1 MDTEGPIQK
10 RKGMVQ
16 RPLGVPGSGGQG
28 DKEEAA
34 SGRRGERR
42 PGSLVSPMPTSV
54 PAGDRR
60 WELTMD
66 RKKGHLYFH

>member
-1 MDTEGPIQK
+1 MDTKGPSQK
-10 RKGMVQ
+10 GKGMVQ
-16 RPLGVPGSGGQG
+16 RPLGAPGSGGQG
-28 DKEEAA
+28 DEEEAA

-42 PGSLVSPMPTSV
+42 PGSQVSPMPTSV